1 MKKLFSFVF
10 VFFVCLAVSAPMV
23 QSATMV
29 DIYGPGQNIVN
40 LSMAK
45 PLTAPQTEARAFGA
59 ELDKKIRYNLSFL
72 PFMNLVSDANILG
85 GTLLSAWSGA
95 GLDFRRFQI
104 GGSDLLVTAYWPN
117 GDASGGKVELR
128 VFETFSGKFIFGN
141 AYSNI
146 TEKEVEA
153 VADKF
158 CADLMKALTGSG
170 DFFLSTLTFAKDAS
184 KSKRDIWI
192 VSPTGKHLKQITS
205 LKGIAMSPAWSP
217 DGRYIVF
224 SHIDEGSH
232 ALGVWQS
239 ANGRVQRIRFPGN
252 TVIGPSFMPDNKV
265 AVSLS
270 SGSQP
275 DIFLLDHK
283 FRRERVLENN
293 PSIDVSPTFD
303 HSGTK
308 MVFTSNRLGG
318 PQIFLK
324 DFTTGT
330 VTRVSKTGSYNT
342 EPAISPDGTVVA
354 YTKATSEGHRIFVHD
369 LVTGIERQVSFGP
382 GRDEQP
388 SFAPDSYFLSFVS
401 NRTGVKQ
408 IYLIT
413 RHGGTA
419 KHVPTGKGNAY
430 FPRWGKIPR

>member
-1 MKKLFSFVF
+1 MKKIFSFVF
-10 VFFVCLAVSAPMV
+10 LFCLILVSPAY
-23 QSATMV
+23 SATMV

-45 PLTAPQTEARAFGA
+45 PLTAPNVEAKGLGA
-59 ELDKKIRYNLSFL
+59 NLDGKIRYNLSYL
-72 PFMNLVSDANILG
+72 PFMNLVPDVNILG
-85 GTLLSAWSGA
+85 GTVLNAWSGA
-95 GLDFRRFQI
+95 NLDFRRFQI
-104 GGSDLLVTAYWPN
+104 GGADLLITAYWPN
-117 GDASGGKVELR
+117 GDANGSKVELR

-141 AYSNI
+141 AYNNI
-146 TEKEVEA
+146 TDKETEA

-158 CADLMKALTGSG
+158 CADLMKVLTGSG
-170 DFFLSTLTFAKDAS
+170 DFFLSTLTFAKDES
-184 KSKRDIWI
+184 KSKRNIWI
-192 VSPTGKHLKQITS
+192 VSPTGKHLRQITS

-224 SHIDEGSH
+224 SHIDDGSH

-239 ANGRVQRIRFPGN
+239 ANGKVQRIRFPGN

-275 DIFLLDHK
+275 DIYLLDHRFK
-283 FRRERVLENN
+283 RERVLED
-293 PSIDVSPTFD
+293 SSAIDVSPTFD

-324 DFTTGT
+324 DFSTGT
-330 VTRVSKTGSYNT
+330 TTRVSKTGSYNT
-342 EPAISPDGTVVA
+342 EPTISPDGTVVA
-354 YTKATSEGHRIFVHD
+354 YTKGTPEGHRIFVHD

-419 KHVPTGKGNAY
+419 KRVPTGNGNAY
-430 FPRWGKIPR
+430 FPRWGKIPQ

>member
-1 MKKLFSFVF
+1 MNMKKILFFVF
-10 VFFVCLAVSAPMV
+10 LFCVLFQTPAR
-23 QSATMV
+23 SATMV

-45 PLTAPQTEARAFGA
+45 PLTAPMTEAKALGA
-59 ELDKKIRYNLSFL
+59 VLDNKIRYNLSFL
-72 PFMNLVSDANILG
+72 PFMNLVPDVNILG
-85 GTLLSAWSGA
+85 GTLLDAWSGA
-95 GLDFRRFQI
+95 NLDFRRFQI
-104 GGSDLLVTAYWPN
+104 GGADLLITAYWAN
-117 GDASGGKVELR
+117 GDKNGSKVELR

-141 AYSNI
+141 AYNNI
-146 TEKEVEA
+146 TDKEVEA

-170 DFFLSTLTFAKDAS
+170 DFFLSTLTFAKDEN
-184 KSKRDIWI
+184 KNKRDIWI
-192 VSPTGKHLKQITS
+192 VSPTGKNLRQITS

-224 SHIDEGSH
+224 SHIDDGSH

-275 DIFLLDHK
+275 NIYLLDHR
-283 FRRERVLENN
+283 FRRERVLEDSA
-293 PSIDVSPTFD
+293 SIDVSPTFD

-324 DFTTGT
+324 DFSTGT
-330 VTRVSKTGSYNT
+330 ATRVSKTGTYNT

-354 YTKATSEGHRIFVHD
+354 YTKGTAQGHRIFVHD

-419 KHVPTGKGNAY
+419 KHVPTGNGNAY
-430 FPRWGKIPR
+430 FPRWGKIPQ

>member
-1 MKKLFSFVF
+1 MN
-10 VFFVCLAVSAPMV
+10 C
-23 QSATMV
+23 
-29 DIYGPGQNIVN
+29 G
-40 LSMAK
+40 
-45 PLTAPQTEARAFGA
+45 
-59 ELDKKIRYNLSFL
+59 FL
-72 PFMNLVSDANILG
+72 
-85 GTLLSAWSGA
+85 
-95 GLDFRRFQI
+95 
-104 GGSDLLVTAYWPN
+104 
-117 GDASGGKVELR
+117 K
-128 VFETFSGKFIFGN
+128 TFSGKFIFGN
-141 AYSNI
+141 AYNNI
-146 TEKEVEA
+146 TDKEVEA

-170 DFFLSTLTFAKDAS
+170 DFFLSTLTFAKDEN
-184 KSKRDIWI
+184 KNKRDIWI
-192 VSPTGKHLKQITS
+192 VSPTGKNLRQITS

-224 SHIDEGSH
+224 SHIDDGSH

-275 DIFLLDHK
+275 DIYLLDHR
-283 FRRERVLENN
+283 FRRERVLEDSA
-293 PSIDVSPTFD
+293 SIDVSPTFD

-324 DFTTGT
+324 DFSTGT
-330 VTRVSKTGSYNT
+330 VTRVSKTGTYNT

-354 YTKATSEGHRIFVHD
+354 YTKGTAQGHRIFVHD

-419 KHVPTGKGNAY
+419 KHVPTGNGNAY
-430 FPRWGKIPR
+430 FPRWGKIPQ

>member
-1 MKKLFSFVF
+1 MKKVICYVLALLFLVISN
-10 VFFVCLAVSAPMV
+10 AQA
-23 QSATMV
+23 ATMV
-29 DIYGPGQNIVN
+29 DIYGPGENIVN
-40 LSMAK
+40 LSMAR
-45 PLTAPQTEARAFGA
+45 PLTAPNMEARGLGA
-59 ELDKKIRYNLSFL
+59 QLDNKIRYNLSFL
-72 PFMNLVSDANILG
+72 PFMNLVPDANILG
-85 GTLLSAWSGA
+85 GTVLSAWSGA
-95 GLDFRRFQI
+95 ALDFRRFQL
-104 GGSDLLVTAYWPN
+104 GGSDLLVTAYWPQGDGN
-117 GDASGGKVELR
+117 GSKVELR

-141 AYSNI
+141 AYNNI
-146 TEKEVEA
+146 SSKEVEA

-184 KSKRDIWI
+184 KTKRDIWI
-192 VSPTGKHLKQITS
+192 VTPTGKNLKQITS
-205 LKGIAMSPAWSP
+205 LKGLAMSPSWSP

-224 SHIDEGSH
+224 THIDDGSH

-239 ANGRVQRIRFPGN
+239 ANGRVKRIRFPGN
-252 TVIGPSFMPDNKV
+252 TVIGPSFLPDNKV

-270 SGSQP
+270 SGTQP
-275 DIFLLDHK
+275 DIFLLDHRFK
-283 FRRERVLENN
+283 RERILENS

-324 DFTTGT
+324 DFTTGS

-342 EPAISPDGTVVA
+342 EPTISPDGTVVA
-354 YTKATSEGHRIFVHD
+354 YTKATSDGHRIFVHD

-388 SFAPDSYFLSFVS
+388 AFAPDSYFLSFVS
-401 NRTGVKQ
+401 NRTGTKQ
-408 IYLIT
+408 VYLIT
-413 RHGGTA
+413 RHGGKA
-419 KHVPTGKGNAY
+419 KHVPTGTGNAY
-430 FPRWGKIPR
+430 FPRWGKIPH